1 MGDLVKA
8 FVIGSSWPAFI
19 LYFYG
24 VSEFPANI
32 KNYSYTNYT
41 MVAPVALGIF
51 NVMGYIVAKKFKL
64 NRSERFILTGFSGA
78 IGVGIFITITNSYN
92 FSSKKEQI
100 NYYIKLLIIY
110 IFVFGVIINGLDY
123 MITNES

>member
-1 MGDLVKA
+1 MSDLIKA

-24 VSEFPANI
+24 VSQFPNNI

-41 MVAPVALGIF
+41 MVAPIALGIF
-51 NVMGYIVAKKFKL
+51 NVIGYVVAKKFKL
-64 NRSERFILTGFSGA
+64 NRSERFILTGLAGA
-78 IGVGIFITITNSYN
+78 IGVSIFITITNSYN
-92 FSSKKEQI
+92 FSTKKEWI
-100 NYYIKLLIIY
+100 NQYIKLLIIY

-123 MITNES
+123 VMVD